1 MHIFNMLHML
11 LEHVLHMWHNRHIFE
26 SRAQNSLMCYNF
38 PAETR
43 GLAGFVDVLICAPV
57 APKLPAPS
65 NRCHCWPREEQTYL
79 MVTTC
84 STQRPKTL
92 IGKLALPTRKFLQK
106 TMENA
111 LWSSQT
117 VLKASGQ
124 PGKFPVPDRLESC
137 WIAKTV
143 QTVKTVS
150 TINKAT
156 KPLQTKVCP
165 TAESFIPADYNISI
179 SSTGNFVFVWN
190 KLNSL

>member
-1 MHIFNMLHML
+1 MLSILSDCDFELFRKCTMHMFHLLHML

-92 IGKLALPTRKFLQK
+92 IGKLALPTRKFLRK
-106 TMENA
+106 TMKNA

-117 VLKASGQ
+117 VLKASRQ
-124 PGKFPVPDRLESC
+124 PGKFPVPDRF
-137 WIAKTV
+137 
-143 QTVKTVS
+143 
-150 TINKAT
+150 
-156 KPLQTKVCP
+156 
-165 TAESFIPADYNISI
+165 ESFWIECFQTIWK
-179 SSTGNFVFVWN
+179 VFR
-190 KLNSL
+190 